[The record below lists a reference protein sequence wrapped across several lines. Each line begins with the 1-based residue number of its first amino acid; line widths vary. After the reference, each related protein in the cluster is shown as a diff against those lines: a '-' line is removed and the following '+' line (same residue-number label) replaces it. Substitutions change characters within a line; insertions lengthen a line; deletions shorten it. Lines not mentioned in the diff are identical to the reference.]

1 MKVQKS
7 KDGAVTLFKLVG
19 RSLKIFLKDKTG
31 VFFSLLAPLIVLGL
45 YVLFLADIQM
55 DGVKGAFEGAPVD
68 EKLLKNFVDAWMLA
82 GVVSV
87 ACVTVSFSAQGIM
100 IQDKEKG
107 VLNDMLASPVAR
119 GIIDVGYLISNF
131 VVTLC
136 ICLIVL
142 AVAFIYIAI
151 SGWTLSF
158 ADVVWLIALTIMSVL
173 STSVLS
179 TLICSGLKTGSQH
192 SAFSGII
199 SAIIGF
205 IMGAFMPLSVFPKG
219 VQYVTLFVP
228 GTYSAALYRN
238 LFMRGALEKIDEALP
253 GAKSGLMDSF
263 SMRLNFFGKTI
274 EADMQAVIFAV
285 VIAITFIIWAGIAV
299 ARAIRRKSTNS
310 HT

>member
-1 MKVQKS
+1 MNATKFKN
-7 KDGAVTLFKLVG
+7 GAVTLSKLIE
-19 RSLKIFLKDKTG
+19 RSLKIFLRDKVN

-45 YVLFLADIQM
+45 YVLFLGDIQM
-55 DGVKGAFEGAPVD
+55 DSIKSAFEGAPVD

-107 VLNDMLASPVAR
+107 VLNDMLASPVSR
-119 GIIDVGYLISNF
+119 GIIDVGYLVSNF

-142 AVAFIYIAI
+142 AVALVYIAI

-158 ADVVWLIALTIMSVL
+158 VDVILLIALTVMSVI

-179 TLICSGLKTGSQH
+179 TLVCSALKTGSQH
-192 SAFSGII
+192 SAFVGII
-199 SAIIGF
+199 SAVIGF
-205 IMGAFMPLSVFPKG
+205 LMGAFMPLSVFPKG

-228 GTYSAALYRN
+228 ATYSASLYRN
-238 LFMRGALEKIDEALP
+238 LFMRGALDKIVAALP
-253 GAKSGLMDSF
+253 GAGNGLKESF
-263 SMRLNFFGKTI
+263 SMELNFFGKTI
-274 EADMQAVIFAV
+274 GADIQAIIFA
-285 VIAITFIIWAGIAV
+285 AFIVLSFAVWAGISV
-299 ARAIRRKSTNS
+299 ARAVKRKKRSRG
-310 HT
+310 